1 MHTPY
6 SVVIIRT
13 GQILAT
19 GLTLG
24 AAKAESRRWNR
35 RSPVDDCST
44 WQPAPAGVTCHPR
57 EPATIEETE
66 LDRD

>member
-1 MHTPY
+1 MNTPY
-6 SVVIIRT
+6 SVVIVRT

-19 GLTLG
+19 GLTLA

-35 RSPVDDCST
+35 RSTVDDCST
-44 WQPAPAGVTCHPR
+44 WEPAPVGVECHAR
-57 EPATIEETE
+57 EDSFSEESE